1 MFWPGKGRT
10 SIIEVLPFC
19 YFYSEKTNIRFYRRW
34 FPLLFRK
41 RKKRSYVSYGI
52 SVDKIYS
59 KKFVRFVTLV
69 VSALILL
76 FFIFF
81 WWPGPLI
88 QISQNLRY
96 HWLIWAILA
105 AMIAWILEGFV
116 LHMFCKVVY
125 PEWRFHYSFC
135 IEGWW
140 GSCIAHYPLF
150 PLTGN
155 LCRYIPCIA
164 WGWIQAR
171 QGSIIAMK
179 TLVYQ
184 VILVLYSLVMVIW
197 KLPFFRPISV
207 VFLLWLF

>member
-1 MFWPGKGRT
+1 MFRMGSRLIK
-10 SIIEVLPFC
+10 SIQ
-19 YFYSEKTNIRFYRRW
+19 KN
-34 FPLLFRK
+34 LF
-41 RKKRSYVSYGI
+41 GLI
-52 SVDKIYS
+52 
-59 KKFVRFVTLV
+59 TLV

-76 FFIFF
+76 FFLFF
-81 WWPGPLI
+81 SDGPDSLI

-116 LHMFCKVVY
+116 LHMFCKAVY

-171 QGSIIAMK
+171 RG
-179 TLVYQ
+179 L
-184 VILVLYSLVMVIW
+184 SL
-197 KLPFFRPISV
+197 L
-207 VFLLWLF
+207 

>member
-1 MFWPGKGRT
+1 MI
-10 SIIEVLPFC
+10 SA
-19 YFYSEKTNIRFYRRW
+19 
-34 FPLLFRK
+34 LFRK

-59 KKFVRFVTLV
+59 KKFVRFDYAGCFSSHFIVF
-69 VSALILL
+69 L
-76 FFIFF
+76 FFSD
-81 WWPGPLI
+81 GPDSLI

-155 LCRYIPCIA
+155 LGRYIPCIA

-171 QGSIIAMK
+171 RG
-179 TLVYQ
+179 L
-184 VILVLYSLVMVIW
+184 SL
-197 KLPFFRPISV
+197 L
-207 VFLLWLF
+207 